1 MPPLKPNTIKNEKML
16 KTSKG
21 YQNIIKQNQDN
32 LALDYLP
39 ALKALAARLKE
50 RLPANIEFADLV
62 SIGTEELIK
71 LARKYDSTLNDSF
84 WGYAKSRVHGAML
97 DYLRGLDCMSRYSR
111 TLTKNIDREI
121 SKYYNEHQEEPDN
134 AYLSQVLNEDI
145 EKIKDARNA
154 SEIYGILPLDEEL
167 SASQDDK
174 TYNKVEKEELIE
186 IIQKILETSPQNEQL
201 VIQLYYYEE
210 LNFKEIGEI
219 LEITESRVSQIH
231 KAVIRKIKKYLEE
244 RGIDG

>member
-1 MPPLKPNTIKNEKML
+1 ML

-244 RGIDG
+244 RGVDG

>member
-1 MPPLKPNTIKNEKML
+1 MPPIKPNTIKNEKML

-50 RLPANIEFADLV
+50 RLPANVEFADLV

-71 LARKYDSTLNDSF
+71 LARKYDNTLNDSF

-244 RGIDG
+244 RGVDG

>member
-50 RLPANIEFADLV
+50 RLPANVEFADLV

-186 IIQKILETSPQNEQL
+186 IIPKILETSPQNEQL

-244 RGIDG
+244 RGVDG

>member
-50 RLPANIEFADLV
+50 RLPANVEFADLV

-219 LEITESRVSQIH
+219 VEITESRVSQIH

-244 RGIDG
+244 RGVDG

>member
-1 MPPLKPNTIKNEKML
+1 ML

-50 RLPANIEFADLV
+50 RLPANVEFADLV

-97 DYLRGLDCMSRYSR
+97 DYLRGLDCMSRHSR

-244 RGIDG
+244 RGVDG

>member
-50 RLPANIEFADLV
+50 RLPANVEFADLV

-97 DYLRGLDCMSRYSR
+97 DYLRELDCMSRYSR
-111 TLTKNIDREI
+111 TLTKKIDREI

-174 TYNKVEKEELIE
+174 TYNKVEQEELIE
-186 IIQKILETSPQNEQL
+186 IIQKILET
-201 VIQLYYYEE
+201 
-210 LNFKEIGEI
+210 
-219 LEITESRVSQIH
+219 
-231 KAVIRKIKKYLEE
+231 
-244 RGIDG
+244 

>member
-50 RLPANIEFADLV
+50 RLPANVEFADLV

-174 TYNKVEKEELIE
+174 TYNKIEKEELIE

-244 RGIDG
+244 RGVDG

>member
-1 MPPLKPNTIKNEKML
+1 ML

-50 RLPANIEFADLV
+50 RLPANVEFADLV

-174 TYNKVEKEELIE
+174 TYNRVEKEELIE

-244 RGIDG
+244 RGVDG

>member
-50 RLPANIEFADLV
+50 RLPANVEFADLV

-71 LARKYDSTLNDSF
+71 LARKYDSALNDSF

-244 RGIDG
+244 RGVDG

>member
-50 RLPANIEFADLV
+50 RLPANVEFADLV

-154 SEIYGILPLDEEL
+154 NEIYGILPLDEEL

-174 TYNKVEKEELIE
+174 TYNRVEKEELIE

-244 RGIDG
+244 RGVDG

>member
-1 MPPLKPNTIKNEKML
+1 ML

-21 YQNIIKQNQDN
+21 YENIIKQNQDN

-50 RLPANIEFADLV
+50 RLPANVEFADLV

-71 LARKYDSTLNDSF
+71 LARKYDQNLNDSF
-84 WGYAKSRVHGAML
+84 WGYAKSRVYGAML
-97 DYLRGLDCMSRYSR
+97 DYLRGLDCMSRHTR
-111 TLTKNIDREI
+111 TLIKSINKEI
-121 SKYYNEHQEEPDN
+121 SKYYNEYQEEPDN
-134 AYLSQVLNEDI
+134 AYLSKVLNEDI
-145 EKIKDARNA
+145 EKIKEARNA

-167 SASQDDK
+167 SAAQEDK
-174 TYNKVEKEELIE
+174 TYNKIEKQELIG
-186 IIQKILETSPQNEQL
+186 IIQNILESASKNEQL

-210 LNFKEIGEI
+210 LSFKEISEI
-219 LEITESRVSQIH
+219 LEISESRISQIH
-231 KAVIRKIKKYLEE
+231 KSVIRKIRAYLEE

>member
-50 RLPANIEFADLV
+50 RLPANVEFADLV

>member
-1 MPPLKPNTIKNEKML
+1 ML
-16 KTSKG
+16 KNSKG

-50 RLPANIEFADLV
+50 RLPANVEFADLV

-244 RGIDG
+244 RGVDG

>member
-1 MPPLKPNTIKNEKML
+1 MTPLKPNTIKNEKML

-50 RLPANIEFADLV
+50 RLPANVEFADLV

-244 RGIDG
+244 RGVDG

>member
-1 MPPLKPNTIKNEKML
+1 ML

-50 RLPANIEFADLV
+50 RLPANVEFADLV

-244 RGIDG
+244 RGVDG

>member
-1 MPPLKPNTIKNEKML
+1 ML

-50 RLPANIEFADLV
+50 RLPANVEFADLV

-174 TYNKVEKEELIE
+174 TYNKIEKEELIE